1 VRARRTICLILLAA
15 ALTAVVPATS
25 AQAGTRAKIWAT
37 RFLRFTN
44 QYRAA
49 HGVHP
54 VSGNFD
60 LRMMALRHSEAMAKT
75 RTLFHTYDLASKL
88 QSWHPTTWG
97 ENIGVSWGLWPMF
110 KGFCKSAPH
119 RHNLLNPRFD
129 ILATGV
135 VFAHGAYWVTMD
147 FVG

>member
-1 VRARRTICLILLAA
+1 MCLIFLAA
-15 ALTAVVPATS
+15 ALTAVVPGTT
-25 AQAGTRAKIWAT
+25 AQAGTRPKLWAT
-37 RFLRFTN
+37 KFLNLTN
-44 QYRAA
+44 DYRKA

-60 LRMMALRHSEAMAKT
+60 LRMMALHHSEAMAKS
-75 RTLFHTYDLASKL
+75 RTLFHTYNLATKL

-97 ENIGVSWGLWPMF
+97 ENIGVSSGLRRMF

-119 RHNLLNPRFD
+119 RQNLLNPRFD
-129 ILATGV
+129 LLGTGV
-135 VFAHGAYWVTMD
+135 VYAHGAFWVTMD